1 MILGIGVDVAPIV
14 RVARLVEQHASELQ
28 RIFTPGERAF
38 CDRAPGRVRDVRY
51 AAAFAGKEAAMK
63 ALGTGW
69 RGDVTW
75 CDIDTA
81 SRDERGAIALLGG
94 ALRAAR
100 DQGVSRVLIS
110 VSTTRMAAVAAAI
123 AERDGDE

>member
-38 CDRAPGRVRDVRY
+38 CDRAPARVRDVRY

-81 SRDERGAIALLGG
+81 SRDERGAVALLGG

-110 VSTTRMAAVAAAI
+110 VSTSRMAAVAAAI

>member
-1 MILGIGVDVAPIV
+1 VILGIGVDVAPIV

-38 CDRAPGRVRDVRY
+38 CDRAPRRVRDVRY

-81 SRDERGAIALLGG
+81 SRDERGGIELFGG

-100 DQGVSRVLIS
+100 DQGISRVLIS
-110 VSTTRMAAVAAAI
+110 VSTSRKAAVAAAI

>member
-28 RIFTPGERAF
+28 RIFTPGERTF
-38 CDRAPGRVRDVRY
+38 CDSAPGRARDARY
-51 AAAFAGKEAAMK
+51 ATAFAGKEAAMK

-81 SRDERGAIALLGG
+81 SRDDRGAVTLLGG